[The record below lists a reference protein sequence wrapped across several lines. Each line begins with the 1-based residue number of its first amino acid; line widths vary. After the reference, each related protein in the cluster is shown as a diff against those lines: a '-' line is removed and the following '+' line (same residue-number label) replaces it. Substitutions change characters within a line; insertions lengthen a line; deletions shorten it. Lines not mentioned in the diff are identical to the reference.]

1 MKKVVIVLLLT
12 LTFIGFGCSK
22 KTDNVVDENVSTE
35 INREQ
40 ILAQAKRDGLIMND
54 SEIVAMSDVLVLQP
68 SSGKNSISFSQYL
81 KKDFQGWNSAALAD
95 VTTGGSFGLAFS
107 KIESGSYTLVSKMGN
122 LPELSEGSHYEGW
135 IVKRGDG
142 MRVMSVGKAIKNE
155 DQFIIVFKSSEDLTA
170 FDFFVLTL
178 EPDETNPAPASHIL
192 EGTFR

>member
-1 MKKVVIVLLLT
+1 MNKSIYYFLIVIVL
-12 LTFIGFGCSK
+12 FGFGCSK
-22 KTDNVVDENVSTE
+22 KTDNVVDGNVSKE

-54 SEIVAMSDVLVLQP
+54 NEIVAMSDVSVLQTT
-68 SSGKNSISFSQYL
+68 SGKNTTSFSQYL

-107 KIESGSYTLVSKMGN
+107 KFEKGAYTLVSKMGN

-135 IVKRGDG
+135 IVQRGDE
-142 MRVMSVGKAIKNE
+142 MHVMSVGKAIKNE
-155 DQFIIVFKSSEDLTA
+155 DQFIIVFKSTEDLTSY
-170 FDFFVLTL
+170 DFFVLTL
-178 EPDETNPAPASHIL
+178 EPDENNPAPAGHIL